1 MTTYKTIV
9 GIDPDSKAHGVA
21 IWRDG
26 MLSELQMLTTIQVY
40 HYLKL
45 SRANDL
51 LVSIENVLKQNFVYT
66 RNAKAS
72 KAAHAKVALSVGRC
86 QQAQQ
91 ELMNW
96 LDHLGVKYVL
106 HPPQAANWAKNRA
119 YFAKVTGWT
128 KQSNEDT
135 RSAAYF
141 GFLEARKWTTPSN

>member
-1 MTTYKTIV
+1 MTKYKTIL
-9 GIDPDSKAHGVA
+9 GIDPDSEAHGVS

-26 MLSELQMLTTIQVY
+26 KLCELQTLTTIQVY
-40 HYLKL
+40 HNLRVC
-45 SRANDL
+45 STDVL
-51 LVSIENVLKQNFVYT
+51 LVSIEDVLKNKFVYS

-72 KAAHAKVALSVGRC
+72 KAEHAKVALSVGRC

-96 LDHLGVKYVL
+96 LDYLGVKYVL

-119 YFAKVTGWT
+119 YFEKVTGWT
-128 KQSNEDT
+128 KQSNDDT

-141 GFLEARKWTTPSN
+141 GFLEARK

>member
-1 MTTYKTIV
+1 MTTYKTII

-26 MLSELQMLTTIQVY
+26 KLFALRKLTTVEIVKT
-40 HYLKL
+40 LPSEPEL
-45 SRANDL
+45 MP

-106 HPPQAANWAKNRA
+106 HPPQAANWAKNRS
-119 YFAKVTGWT
+119 YFEKVTGWT
-128 KQSNEDT
+128 KQSNDDT

-141 GFLEARKWTTPSN
+141 GYLEARKWS